1 MMDRLSCDKQVNPH
15 TYLPLPPH
23 TAPPPSKNMK
33 WNLLR
38 KKKIWKVTETSDFKL
53 QPFGYHLL
61 AASVGKGEEHRR
73 LPSLERSGFSCPVP
87 HWHVSATALK
97 CVKSRGS
104 NLELTN
110 SSGVVCVS
118 RQEEEM
124 YQMLVGNYEERHRE
138 LVLENTELRDCLLTM
153 QRELSSLLKQ
163 TSDLSTVQPQS
174 QVGLWESMSLC
185 ALACSYV
192 VP

>member
-1 MMDRLSCDKQVNPH
+1 M
-15 TYLPLPPH
+15 
-23 TAPPPSKNMK
+23 
-33 WNLLR
+33 
-38 KKKIWKVTETSDFKL
+38 
-53 QPFGYHLL
+53 
-61 AASVGKGEEHRR
+61 
-73 LPSLERSGFSCPVP
+73 
-87 HWHVSATALK
+87 TALQ
-97 CVKSRGS
+97 CVESRGS

-174 QVGLWESMSLC
+174 QVRL
-185 ALACSYV
+185 
-192 VP
+192 